1 VFVAPANPITGAADE
16 AAFVKVGKAP
26 MTLLLPPGVFR
37 LEVEGVGVSRG
48 SLLVTMKGE
57 PKQLL
62 VRSGSE
68 DLGTTGTLFI
78 AVGVTAILGATGILL
93 SGSSAPS
100 SLDKP
105 KVLIPMYAAG
115 AVLLGGGIAMAVA
128 GSTSIDDQTPR
139 RAAPPPQPGFGA
151 GLFLRTS
158 F

>member
-1 VFVAPANPITGAADE
+1 MFVAPANPVTESADE

-26 MTLLLPPGVFR
+26 LTLLLPPGVYR
-37 LEVEGVGVSRG
+37 LEVEGVDVVRG

-62 VRSGSE
+62 VRTGSE
-68 DLGTTGTLFI
+68 GLSTTGTLFI
-78 AVGVTAILGATGILL
+78 AVGITAILGATGILL

-115 AVLLGGGIAMAVA
+115 GVLLGGGIAMSLV

-139 RAAPPPQPGFGA
+139 PQKPPPAFGA